1 MAQVYDWPS
10 FLIRITC
17 VIGISSL
24 TFMIWFFGTHL
35 AGFPKSAKNVANE
48 TGGLQNSTATSS
60 MTFYILMLATI
71 IPALPYSL
79 TGNHKIAMIFMIL
92 HAVLALVGVVLT
104 SVFRDFIMLPAS
116 VITINLTLDIPCRL
130 LGIKILQHTKITVN
144 KM

>member
-10 FLIRITC
+10 FFIRISC
-17 VIGISSL
+17 IIGISSL
-24 TFMIWFFGTHL
+24 TFTIWYFGSHL
-35 AGFPKSAKNVANE
+35 AGFPKSTKNVSND
-48 TGGLQNSTATSS
+48 TGGLQISTATSS

-92 HAVLALVGVVLT
+92 HSVLALVGVVLT
-104 SVFRDFIMLPAS
+104 SVFHDFNMLPTS
-116 VITINLTLDIPCRL
+116 VITINFTLDIPCHP
-130 LGIKILQHTKITVN
+130 LGTKILQLTKIIFN